1 MRSPHTFDIKS
12 IKPQTIS
19 NGGSRTIANSDNF
32 PILRGMAT
40 YSLLLK
46 KGGVREPHWHPNAA
60 ELSYCLSGKALMTI
74 FGHGDTH
81 NTFTLERDEIAF
93 VPQGFLHHIENIS
106 EEETK
111 FIVTFN
117 HEKPEDIGI
126 SGSTGSIPNAAL
138 DYTLNAKRE
147 FFAKINR
154 PTQDILI
161 GKRSSSAKP
170 EFPSIPNP
178 YKFNLKEAPQ
188 IQTKI
193 QSKGGT
199 VILAN
204 KYSFPILNG
213 LSCYS
218 LVLKKGGIREPHWHP
233 NAAELDYVIKGRA
246 RMIIFSPGGNVDTF
260 EVEPNQIVFI
270 PTAYFHYI
278 ENIGDEELHFA
289 VFFSHEKPQDI
300 GISGAFGA
308 YSNEVLGAVFNMNPK
323 IFKSLPKYQE
333 DLLVVAGGG

>member
-12 IKPQTIS
+12 MKPQVIC
-19 NGGSRTIANSDNF
+19 NGGSRTIANLDNF

-40 YSLLLK
+40 YSLSLK
-46 KGGVREPHWHPNAA
+46 KGGIREPHWHPNAA

-106 EEETK
+106 EGETK

-126 SGSTGSIPNAAL
+126 SGSTGSIPNVAL
-138 DYTLNAKRE
+138 DYTFNVKGE

-161 GKRSSSAKP
+161 GERSSIAKP
-170 EFPSIPNP
+170 EFPNIPNP
-178 YKFNLKEAPQ
+178 YKFSLKEAPQ
-188 IQTKI
+188 IQSKI
-193 QSKGGT
+193 YSKGGT

-204 KYSFPILNG
+204 AYSFPILSG

-233 NAAELDYVIKGRA
+233 NAAELDYVIKGKA
-246 RMIIFSPGGNVDTF
+246 RMTIFSPGGDIDTF
-260 EVEPNQIVFI
+260 EVGSDQIVFI

-300 GISGAFGA
+300 GISGAFGS
-308 YSNEVLGAVFNMNPK
+308 YSSEVLGAVFNVNPK
-323 IFKSLPKYQE
+323 IFESLPKYQE

>member
-1 MRSPHTFDIKS
+1 MHSPHTFDIKS
-12 IKPQTIS
+12 MKPQTIC
-19 NGGSRTIANSDNF
+19 NGGSRTEANLDNF

-40 YSLLLK
+40 YSLSLK

-60 ELSYCLSGKALMTI
+60 ELSYCLFGKALMTI

-106 EEETK
+106 DEQTK

-138 DYTLNAKRE
+138 DYTFKVKSE
-147 FFAKINR
+147 FFAKFKK
-154 PTQDILI
+154 QKHDILI
-161 GKRSSSAKP
+161 GERSSIAKP
-170 EFPSIPNP
+170 EFPNIPNT

-188 IQTKI
+188 IQSKI
-193 QSKGGT
+193 QSGGGT

-204 KYSFPILNG
+204 AYSFPILNG

-246 RMIIFSPGGNVDTF
+246 RMTIFSPGGDIDTF
-260 EVEPNQIVFI
+260 EVGPDQLVFI

-300 GISGAFGA
+300 GISGAFGS
-308 YSNEVLGAVFNMNPK
+308 YSNEVLGAVFNINPK
-323 IFKSLPKYQE
+323 IFESLPKYQE
-333 DLLVVAGGG
+333 DLLVVGGGG